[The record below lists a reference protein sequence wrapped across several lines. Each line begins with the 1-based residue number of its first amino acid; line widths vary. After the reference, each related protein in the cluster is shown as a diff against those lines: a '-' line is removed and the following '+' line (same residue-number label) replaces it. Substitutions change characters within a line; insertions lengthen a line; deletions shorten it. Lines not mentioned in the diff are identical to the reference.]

1 MDEQWGLIAM
11 GCYSLDSIWP
21 CLSSD
26 DLDH

>member
-11 GCYSLDSIWP
+11 GCYPLDSIWP

-26 DLDH
+26 LDH